1 MNPADVEQ
9 AARELIEADP
19 LAYIRITTT
28 LDAHGDPVLNISVHQ
43 DRLVSDVR
51 NKLFAP
57 CP

>member
-1 MNPADVEQ
+1 MNPVEQ

-28 LDAHGDPVLNISVHQ
+28 LDAHGDPVLIIDVHR
-43 DRLVSDVR
+43 DMLITDIR
-51 NKLFAP
+51 NRMFAP

>member
-9 AARELIEADP
+9 AARELIKADP

-28 LDAHGDPVLNISVHQ
+28 LDAHGDPVLIIDVHR
-43 DRLVSDVR
+43 DRLITDIR
-51 NKLFAP
+51 NRMFAP